1 MKRNLVSGAKE
12 RTGQTHQSGQ
22 IRGRDLQFLPAALEI
37 LETPTPPVATTF
49 MMTICAFAAAA
60 ILWSFIG
67 HLDVDAVA
75 PGKIEALGH
84 AKVVEAIDPGKLAF
98 IHVEPGSNVHSGD
111 LLVEFDPAESRAEL
125 DAAQSELYAAQA
137 EIVRRRFAIGQVQ
150 GLAVKLQADSD
161 QTAPAAAL
169 VPIIQT
175 SADVGWTAP
184 IPSETR
190 QREQAV
196 LQADFAVLA
205 STLESLDKQSMGRH
219 ASLTRLHMSIAHEND
234 LIETLS
240 QAAAMRQ
247 ESVVREVDSKINLY
261 DAQAELE
268 KSQSQ
273 LASDTGQLAE
283 GQAALDETS
292 SDKRKAVEQFLAD
305 YAGKLADAEK
315 HGDDEAQAVN
325 KAEAQLAHT
334 RLTAPV
340 DGIVQDLAATTI
352 GQVFTTGQQIMTIA
366 PAKPSL
372 QVEALVP
379 NTDIGFL
386 KLGQG
391 AVIKVDAFPFTRFG
405 TVRGHIVR
413 IAAGAVEEQEA
424 KRQLAD
430 AVAAANEATSS
441 AGVSPGSA
449 PSFVFPITIALDQNS
464 IAVDGADIPLA
475 SGMSVVAEV
484 RTGERRIIDYLV
496 SPLSKISSEAFKER

>member
-1 MKRNLVSGAKE
+1 MKRGSGTSDKE
-12 RTGQTHQSGQ
+12 RAGRAHQSGQ

-37 LETPTPPVATTF
+37 LETPTPPVATAF

-60 ILWSFIG
+60 ILWSFVG

-84 AKVVEAIDPGKLAF
+84 AKVVEAIDPGKLAS

-111 LLVEFDPAESRAEL
+111 LLVEFDPTESRAEL

-137 EIVRRRFAIGQVQ
+137 EIVRRRFAIREVQ
-150 GLAVKLQADSD
+150 GLAVKLQAASD

-169 VPIIQT
+169 VPIIQA
-175 SADVGWTAP
+175 SADVGWTAS

-196 LQADFAVLA
+196 LQADFAVLG
-205 STLESLDKQSMGRH
+205 STLESLDKQSIAKQ
-219 ASLTRLHMSIAHEND
+219 ASLTRLHMSISHESD
-234 LIETLS
+234 LIGTLT

-247 ESVVREVDSKINLY
+247 ESVVKEVGSKINLY

-283 GQAALDETS
+283 AQAALDETF
-292 SDKRKAVEQFLAD
+292 SDKRKAMEQFLAD

-340 DGIVQDLAATTI
+340 DGIVQDLAATTL

-386 KLGQG
+386 KLGQS

-405 TVRGHIVR
+405 TVRGHIVG
-413 IAAGAVEEQEA
+413 IAAGAIEEQEA

-430 AVAAANEATSS
+430 AVAAANEATAS
-441 AGVSPGSA
+441 AGASPGAA
-449 PSFVFPITIALDQNS
+449 PNFVFPITIELDQRS

-475 SGMSVVAEV
+475 SGMSVVAEI

-496 SPLSKISSEAFKER
+496 SPLAKISSEAFKER

>member
-1 MKRNLVSGAKE
+1 M
-12 RTGQTHQSGQ
+12 
-22 IRGRDLQFLPAALEI
+22 
-37 LETPTPPVATTF
+37 
-49 MMTICAFAAAA
+49 
-60 ILWSFIG
+60 
-67 HLDVDAVA
+67 
-75 PGKIEALGH
+75 
-84 AKVVEAIDPGKLAF
+84 
-98 IHVEPGSNVHSGD
+98 
-111 LLVEFDPAESRAEL
+111 
-125 DAAQSELYAAQA
+125 
-137 EIVRRRFAIGQVQ
+137 
-150 GLAVKLQADSD
+150 
-161 QTAPAAAL
+161 
-169 VPIIQT
+169 
-175 SADVGWTAP
+175 
-184 IPSETR
+184 
-190 QREQAV
+190 REG
-196 LQADFAVLA
+196 DFAVLT
-205 STLESLDKQSMGRH
+205 STLESVDKQSIAKQ

-234 LIETLS
+234 LIATLS

-247 ESVVREVDSKINLY
+247 ESVAREVDSKINLY

-283 GQAALDETS
+283 TQAELDQTF

-315 HGDDEAQAVN
+315 HGDDETQAVN
-325 KAEAQLAHT
+325 KAEAHLAHAK
-334 RLTAPV
+334 LTAPV
-340 DGIVQDLAATTI
+340 EGVVQDLAATTI

-366 PAKPSL
+366 PAKPRL

-430 AVAAANEATSS
+430 AVAAANEATASGS
-441 AGVSPGSA
+441 VSPGAA
-449 PSFVFPITIALDQNS
+449 PNFVFPITIALDQNS

-475 SGMSVVAEV
+475 SGMSVVAEI
-484 RTGERRIIDYLV
+484 RTGKRRIIDYLV
-496 SPLSKISSEAFKER
+496 SPLAKISSEAFKER